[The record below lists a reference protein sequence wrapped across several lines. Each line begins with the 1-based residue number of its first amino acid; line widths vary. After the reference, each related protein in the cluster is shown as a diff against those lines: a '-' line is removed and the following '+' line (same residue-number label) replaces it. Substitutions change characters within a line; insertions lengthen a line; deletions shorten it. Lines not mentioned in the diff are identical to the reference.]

1 MTLMSLITK
10 IVYSSHSKILTH
22 TNNPEQKKIYYICLF
37 HNKYF
42 SFLYLVYIHLT
53 NADSGEMVAFFQDND
68 PLTSQYDNIQDF
80 SFKLICIFIWNN
92 RIHKYFTSAAISFI
106 LDFFINLFFQYQ
118 LNSIN
123 FPFYLL
129 QILGRYWQQN
139 LSY

>member
-1 MTLMSLITK
+1 
-10 IVYSSHSKILTH
+10 
-22 TNNPEQKKIYYICLF
+22 
-37 HNKYF
+37 
-42 SFLYLVYIHLT
+42 
-53 NADSGEMVAFFQDND
+53 MVAFFQDND

-92 RIHKYFTSAAISFI
+92 RIHKYSTSTAISST

-129 QILGRYWQQN
+129 QILGR
-139 LSY
+139 